1 VLAIIGA
8 DVIEN
13 ISLAWSC
20 VAAIN
25 AELEAVRDRRS
36 AEAVTELAM
45 QIGVQL
51 SKENE
56 RAEKCMRQLEDAILQ
71 SQSATESMQLL
82 AKEEMELAG
91 PRMSSTD
98 LHADLA
104 SKAIEAAK
112 AGQQRHSTNAIF
124 FMLRVGCPALAC

>member
-56 RAEKCMRQLEDAILQ
+56 RAWGGD
-71 SQSATESMQLL
+71 
-82 AKEEMELAG
+82 
-91 PRMSSTD
+91 
-98 LHADLA
+98 
-104 SKAIEAAK
+104 
-112 AGQQRHSTNAIF
+112 
-124 FMLRVGCPALAC
+124 